1 MHFDDLFL
9 AQNCST
15 IQIFAGAYCV
25 VHYRRNSPT
34 TVAVAVLAIVHVL
47 SRPFYSTVLFQTT
60 ELSRLDYSTL
70 DQSCL
75 CHKPSWPYMA
85 TVAAGSLKDHFSSS
99 SSSVCAILSIGD
111 IFVATQIQI
120 CC

>member
-15 IQIFAGAYCV
+15 IQIFGGAYCV

-34 TVAVAVLAIVHVL
+34 TVTALVVMAIVHVL

-60 ELSRLDYSTL
+60 ELSL
-70 DQSCL
+70 
-75 CHKPSWPYMA
+75 A
-85 TVAAGSLKDHFSSS
+85 
-99 SSSVCAILSIGD
+99 
-111 IFVATQIQI
+111 
-120 CC
+120 